1 MLGSED
7 YSETRGS
14 QMLQVQ
20 VSTAAM
26 VVTRR
31 GIRKQQILKFRSH
44 VAVGA
49 TQNSGFTK
57 RFDSDLWTVCK
68 SMRRGK
74 HGDIALSEERPT
86 DDPFWHIVQITHQG
100 DIYLAL
106 QQKLNEPVWQLFAK
120 L

>member
-26 VVTRR
+26 TVMWWRI
-31 GIRKQQILKFRSH
+31 GKQETLKFRSH

-49 TQNSGFTK
+49 IQNSGFAK
-57 RFDSDLWTVCK
+57 RFNSDLRTVCK
-68 SMRRGK
+68 LMRRGK
-74 HGDIALSEERPT
+74 NGDIALSEERPT
-86 DDPFWHIVQITHQG
+86 VDPFWHIVEITNQG

-106 QQKLNEPVWQLFAK
+106 
-120 L
+120 